1 MPNIHF
7 TAQQT
12 AERFVRY
19 ASIYTQS
26 EEGVADTPSTHCQFD
41 LARLLYQELIRMG
54 AADVWLDEDK
64 CYVYA
69 TIPATIPAPP
79 EELLRARPDAAK
91 KKREN
96 LAPILGLVAHMDT
109 SNAVDASGHP
119 AVHPRVIEHYDG
131 GRITLNEALQLSIG
145 PEEFPE
151 LKEKTGKTLIVTD
164 GTTVLGGDDKAG
176 ITQIME
182 AAAFFLQHK
191 DIAHGTIRIMFTPDE
206 EVGNGTRNMD
216 LSHFA
221 VDYAYTVDGGAVGEL
236 EYENFNAASALITVQ
251 GVSAHPGSAKGVM
264 RNALLV
270 AMEFDSLLPKE
281 LPSNTEGYEGFY
293 HLEAMNGTADI
304 ATMEYLIRDHDR
316 ALFEKRKKIVSEA
329 ARTINER
336 YGSTVIQ
343 AEITDSYYNMA
354 EKIRPHMH
362 LIDNAG
368 RAMEQLGIVPR
379 IAPVRGG
386 TDGARISFL
395 GIPCPNLFTGA
406 YHFHSRREYVVAE
419 EMALGAETIIRILNQ
434 YAGYELD
441 ADESAR

>member
-1 MPNIHF
+1 MSKIHF
-7 TAQQT
+7 DVQET

-19 ASIYTQS
+19 ASVYTQS

-41 LARLLYQELIRMG
+41 LARLLYQELLRMG

-69 TIPATIPAPP
+69 SIPATIPSVPKEVLA
-79 EELLRARPDAAK
+79 ARPDAAAK
-91 KKREN
+91 RREN

-119 AVHPRVIEHYDG
+119 AIHPRVIADYDG
-131 GRITLNEALQLSIG
+131 GRILLNEALQLSMG

-151 LKEKTGKTLIVTD
+151 LREKIGKTLIVTD

-216 LSHFA
+216 PSRFA
-221 VDYAYTVDGGAVGEL
+221 VDYAYTVDGGGVGEL
-236 EYENFNAASALITVQ
+236 EYENFNAASAVITVQ

-264 RNALLV
+264 RNALLT
-270 AMEFDSLLPKE
+270 AMEYNSLLPDE

-293 HLEAMNGTADI
+293 HLEAMNGTADT
-304 ATMEYLIRDHDR
+304 ATLEYLIRDHDR
-316 ALFEKRKKIVSEA
+316 ALFEKRKQVVADTAQKINA
-329 ARTINER
+329 R
-336 YGSTVIQ
+336 YGSTVVH

-362 LIDNAG
+362 LIENAR

-406 YHFHSRREYVVAE
+406 YHYHSRREYVVAE

-441 ADESAR
+441 TDEAAR